1 MKALFKMDFDCGRMG
16 NLEGVFIAD
25 TEDVEYLVN
34 NKISVYF
41 GEVLGKHSEISGC
54 VAESE
59 IKQIT
64 TDENVIKIV
73 EEYGLNSG
81 YNPFEYTL
89 CTSETEDIPDNGV
102 DWDDCTVQEYID
114 FMRKGIIP
122 QYYEK
127 DYKEWLS
134 SQRRINSC
142 KTIFQIG
149 SSRWTLGMTFRTK
162 SRTVRTTLIL
172 TESGM
177 KEYIYLILFLIIGIV
192 VGNRVFNHL
201 HAWLGVTIIS
211 ATIIFFIYKLIK
223 TLKDE
228 KTD

>member
-1 MKALFKMDFDCGRMG
+1 MDFDCGRMG

-81 YNPFEYTL
+81 YNPLEYTL
-89 CTSETEDIPDNGV
+89 CTSETEDVPDNGV
-102 DWDDCTVQEYID
+102 DWDDCMVQDYID
-114 FMRKGIIP
+114 FKRKGIIP
-122 QYYEK
+122 
-127 DYKEWLS
+127 DFYKEEYEECPATVWGGTPLKSEKIFLS
-134 SQRRINSC
+134 P
-142 KTIFQIG
+142 
-149 SSRWTLGMTFRTK
+149 K
-162 SRTVRTTLIL
+162 SVEGFPENIDY
-172 TESGM
+172 M
-177 KEYIYLILFLIIGIV
+177 KEWGF
-192 VGNRVFNHL
+192 
-201 HAWLGVTIIS
+201 
-211 ATIIFFIYKLIK
+211 K
-223 TLKDE
+223 
-228 KTD
+228 

>member
-1 MKALFKMDFDCGRMG
+1 M
-16 NLEGVFIAD
+16 
-25 TEDVEYLVN
+25 
-34 NKISVYF
+34 
-41 GEVLGKHSEISGC
+41 
-54 VAESE
+54 
-59 IKQIT
+59 
-64 TDENVIKIV
+64 
-73 EEYGLNSG
+73 
-81 YNPFEYTL
+81 
-89 CTSETEDIPDNGV
+89 
-102 DWDDCTVQEYID
+102 
-114 FMRKGIIP
+114 
-122 QYYEK
+122 
-127 DYKEWLS
+127 
-134 SQRRINSC
+134 
-142 KTIFQIG
+142 FQTG
-149 SSRWTLGMTFRTK
+149 SSRWTLDMTFRTK

>member
-34 NKISVYF
+34 NKI
-41 GEVLGKHSEISGC
+41 
-54 VAESE
+54 
-59 IKQIT
+59 
-64 TDENVIKIV
+64 
-73 EEYGLNSG
+73 SG

-134 SQRRINSC
+134 SQ
-142 KTIFQIG
+142 
-149 SSRWTLGMTFRTK
+149 
-162 SRTVRTTLIL
+162 
-172 TESGM
+172 
-177 KEYIYLILFLIIGIV
+177 KE
-192 VGNRVFNHL
+192 
-201 HAWLGVTIIS
+201 
-211 ATIIFFIYKLIK
+211 
-223 TLKDE
+223 D
-228 KTD
+228 

>member
-1 MKALFKMDFDCGRMG
+1 MDFDCGRMG

-34 NKISVYF
+34 SKICVYF

-89 CTSETEDIPDNGV
+89 CTSETEDVPDNGV
-102 DWDDCTVQEYID
+102 DWDDCMVQEYID
-114 FMRKGIIP
+114 CKRKGIIP
-122 QYYEK
+122 SF
-127 DYKEWLS
+127 YKEEYEVWLKNNN
-134 SQRRINSC
+134 Q
-142 KTIFQIG
+142 K
-149 SSRWTLGMTFRTK
+149 
-162 SRTVRTTLIL
+162 
-172 TESGM
+172 
-177 KEYIYLILFLIIGIV
+177 
-192 VGNRVFNHL
+192 
-201 HAWLGVTIIS
+201 
-211 ATIIFFIYKLIK
+211 
-223 TLKDE
+223 
-228 KTD
+228 